1 MNRIICIA
9 LMALPVYFYNVEL
22 GNTSSSDVTIVKNQY
37 PTIAALITYSINA
50 QLRILP
56 WQISARDDQ
65 TEDCLRAGTCKD

>member
-9 LMALPVYFYNVEL
+9 LMALPVYLYNVEL
-22 GNTSSSDVTIVKNQY
+22 GNTYSSDVTIVKNQL
-37 PTIAALITYSINA
+37 PTIAALIAYSTNA

-65 TEDCLRAGTCKD
+65 TEDCLRFGTCKD

>member
-9 LMALPVYFYNVEL
+9 LMALPVYLYNVEL

-37 PTIAALITYSINA
+37 PTIAALIAYSTNA